1 VVVSACL
8 TCQHPAHGTAPC
20 AACTTEGKG
29 LCWQPIQAVGGT
41 IDTKYNEVSSAAGVI
56 EMATGLE
63 QRPCFLCRSFEK
75 DEKKLVNH
83 LLARGLKPDPDGS
96 FVTPIVGDFK
106 DRASLRIHP
115 SQYGY
120 CRRQTMPVDMQ
131 ATCIDWA
138 QVRTASEME
147 SRIK

>member
-1 VVVSACL
+1 MVVSCP
-8 TCQHPAHGTAPC
+8 TCHHPAHGTNPC
-20 AACTTEGKG
+20 AACTTAGQG
-29 LCWQPIQAVGGT
+29 LCWQPIKPTGGT
-41 IDTKYNEVSSAAGVI
+41 IDTKYNEISGAAGVI
-56 EMATGLE
+56 ELATGME

-106 DRASLRIHP
+106 NRTSLRIHP

-120 CRRQTMPVDMQ
+120 CRRHTMPVDMQ